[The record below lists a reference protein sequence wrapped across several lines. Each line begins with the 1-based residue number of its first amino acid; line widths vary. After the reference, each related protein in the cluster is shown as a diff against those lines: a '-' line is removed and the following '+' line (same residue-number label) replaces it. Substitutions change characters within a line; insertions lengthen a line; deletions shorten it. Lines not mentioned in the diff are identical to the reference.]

1 MVSVF
6 FFFSMVFSVH
16 SRAFHMKFLF
26 FSQVHSVDLTLLDAA
41 HKKQGEMQ
49 ALKARALTQAQKLHV
64 TGECEK
70 ESGVTEMGSELVT

>member
-1 MVSVF
+1 M
-6 FFFSMVFSVH
+6 
-16 SRAFHMKFLF
+16 
-26 FSQVHSVDLTLLDAA
+26 DLTLLDAA